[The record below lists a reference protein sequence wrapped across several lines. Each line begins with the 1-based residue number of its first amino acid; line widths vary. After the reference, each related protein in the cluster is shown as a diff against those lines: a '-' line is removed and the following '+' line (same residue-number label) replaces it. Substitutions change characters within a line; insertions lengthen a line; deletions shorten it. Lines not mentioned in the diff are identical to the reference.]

1 MAKASAV
8 RAFRPRLLGA
18 LVAALLTLV
27 AFPASALA
35 LPAGFWG
42 VVPQAFPT
50 TEQLQRLHRG
60 GVESIRIPIGWPS
73 VQSEPGAPFD
83 WSGIDHQIAEASR
96 AGIGVLPFVSGAP
109 EWAVPSI
116 YVAGT
121 HHSAKAPAHLPVS
134 GAARTGWAS
143 FVSSAV
149 ARYGPSGSFWNENP
163 GVPKRPIRVWQIWN
177 EPNFKYFVAKPNPAE
192 YGKLVKA
199 SSRAIKGD
207 DPGARIVLA
216 GLFARPKGGNTSRA
230 GVHNWFATRFL
241 DKMYRTTPGLKQ
253 AFSGVALHPYTAK
266 YQYLT
271 PEIEAFRNVL
281 KAHHDGAKGLWLT
294 ELGWS
299 SGPPASDGSNSFAKG
314 PAGQVAQL
322 RGAFSLLTRNQVKW
336 KVQRIYWFS
345 VDDARGACNFCDGS
359 GLFGEGFRPKKSWFA
374 YVHFAGGKP

>member
-1 MAKASAV
+1 MAEARAA

-18 LVAALLTLV
+18 VVAALLAIV

-42 VVPQAFPT
+42 VVPQSFPT

-60 GVESIRIPIGWPS
+60 GVDSLRIPIGWPS
-73 VQSEPGAPFD
+73 VQPNQGAPFD
-83 WSGIDHQIAEASR
+83 WSGIDHQVAEASR
-96 AGIGVLPFVSGAP
+96 AGIGVLPFFSGAP

-116 YVAGT
+116 FVSGT
-121 HHSAKAPAHLPVS
+121 GRSAIAPAHLPVS

-143 FVSSAV
+143 FVSAAV
-149 ARYGPSGSFWNENP
+149 ARYGPSGSFWSENP
-163 GVPKRPIRVWQIWN
+163 GVPKRPVRVWQIWN
-177 EPNFKYFVAKPNPAE
+177 EPNFKYFVAKPNPTE

-199 SSRAIKGD
+199 SYSAIKAG
-207 DPGARIVLA
+207 DPGAKVVLA

-241 DKMYRTTPGLKQ
+241 DKMYQTTPGLKK
-253 AFSGVALHPYTAK
+253 FFDGVALHPYTAK
-266 YQYLT
+266 YQYLQ

-281 KAHHDGAKGLWLT
+281 TAHHDGGKGLWLT

-322 RGAFSLLTRNQVKW
+322 RGAFGLLTRNQVKW

-359 GLFGEGFRPKKSWFA
+359 GLFGEGFKPKRSWYA
-374 YVHFAGGKP
+374 YVKFAGGKP